1 VEAFKNKDIKILIIT
16 RVIRNF
22 YFGYLTFILPLYLRY
37 VGFSYV
43 EVGLYALVATVSS
56 SILVIISGFFGDL
69 YGRKKMLIIMSSLS
83 IYLFIILILTKNP
96 IYLFLSSIFGISFSG
111 IGGGAGG
118 GPIAPLIN
126 ALVAERV
133 SDERTMVYSTLTSL
147 GTFSSVAG
155 GIFSTIISSELANFY
170 MILFIVG
177 LLLAIISTII
187 TFFMENLHKKM
198 EEKKILPL
206 KSGKNIMLISM
217 AGMFGSLGLGIVLPL
232 ISLWFQAMG
241 LKTYQ
246 ISTVFTVS
254 YIVAGIAVNFSSYFE
269 KALGTIKSIVTFRFL
284 GSVLLA
290 VIPFLPLAFA
300 IIIYILRTMFYQMA
314 LPIRQNFSM
323 NIFSPDERSR
333 GSSITGIFR
342 RLPYGVASSIGGFLF
357 SIGMFSLA
365 FLSAGLVSTIDPI
378 LYYIFFKNTEK
389 S

>member
-155 GIFSTIISSELANFY
+155 GIFSAIISSELANFY

-254 YIVAGIAVNFSSYFE
+254 YIVAGIAVNFASYFE

-290 VIPFLPLAFA
+290 VIPFLPLALA

-333 GSSITGIFR
+333 GSSITG
-342 RLPYGVASSIGGFLF
+342 FLF

-365 FLSAGLVSTIDPI
+365 FLSAGLISTIDPI
-378 LYYIFFKNTEK
+378 LYYLFFKNTEK
-389 S
+389 N